1 MKRTIRLAA
10 LAALMLYA
18 LHGLP
23 ARADY
28 ESGKAAFEAAD
39 YPTAWHE
46 LSLLKDDPRAA
57 FYLGIMAQHGWGT
70 IADQQAAVA
79 FYQIAV
85 KGGHVQAMVNLGVM
99 VDQGRG
105 IQPSGLVAQ
114 DLFLAAVRAGDAKGK
129 NDLAYLWARQ
139 GGLLEEALCLS
150 SQALQVEPHHGGYLN
165 VHGFILQRLG
175 RSAEARRFFE
185 LALHEFGNDD
195 FALEQLGDMAYA
207 QHDLA
212 AAKRYWQR
220 ALAATP
226 TVVDADRLRDKLGGW
241 YHNPLPHSEFEFK
254 NPDDFGRDCGQ
265 QTS

>member
-1 MKRTIRLAA
+1 
-10 LAALMLYA
+10 
-18 LHGLP
+18 
-23 ARADY
+23 
-28 ESGKAAFEAAD
+28 
-39 YPTAWHE
+39 
-46 LSLLKDDPRAA
+46 
-57 FYLGIMAQHGWGT
+57 
-70 IADQQAAVA
+70 VA
-79 FYQIAV
+79 FYQTAV

-105 IQPSGLVAQ
+105 IRPSGLVAQ

-185 LALHEFGNDD
+185 LALRQSGNDD

-207 QHDLA
+207 QHDPA

-220 ALAATP
+220 ALVATL
-226 TVVDADRLRDKLGGW
+226 TVMDADRLRDKLGGW

-254 NPDDFGRDCGQ
+254 NPDGFGRDCGQ